1 MSSDPVAEI
10 LAQWRRERPELDF
23 SGSAVLLRVLLLE
36 RHLFAHVRRSL
47 EPAGLSPGEFDV
59 LGALRRAG
67 APYRLSCGD
76 LAEAT
81 LLTCSGMTH
90 RLDVLERRGLIG
102 RSACE
107 ADRRRVMVELTDDGR
122 SLVDQAV
129 ELRTRDSAGLMAR
142 LDESERRELERLLG
156 KLLGLL
162 GEGR

>member
-59 LGALRRAG
+59 LGALRRCG

-90 RLDVLERRGLIG
+90 RLDVLERRGLIR

-107 ADRRRVMVELTDDGR
+107 ADRRRVMVALTDDGC

-129 ELRTRDSAGLMAR
+129 ELRTGDSARLMAQ
-142 LDESERRELERLLG
+142 LDEGERRELERLLG

>member
-10 LAQWRRERPELDF
+10 LAQWKKERPDLDF

-47 EPAGLSPGEFDV
+47 EPADLSPGEFDV

-107 ADRRRVMVELTDDGR
+107 ADRRRVMVALTDEGR
-122 SLVDQAV
+122 ALVDQAV
-129 ELRTRDSAGLMAR
+129 ELRTRDSAELMAR
-142 LDESERRELERLLG
+142 LGESDRRDLQRLLG

-162 GEGR
+162 GDSR

>member
-10 LAQWRRERPELDF
+10 LAQWRRERPDLDF

-59 LGALRRAG
+59 LAALRRAG
-67 APYRLSCGD
+67 SPYRLSCGD

-90 RLDVLERRGLIG
+90 RLDVLERRGLIR
-102 RSACE
+102 RSACD
-107 ADRRRVMVELTDDGR
+107 ADRRRVMVELSGEGL
-122 SLVDQAV
+122 SLVDEAV
-129 ELRTRDSAGLMAR
+129 ELRTRESAELMVR
-142 LDESERRELERLLG
+142 LGEADRRELERLLG

-162 GEGR
+162 AEGR